1 MSRPKHPKTDFD
13 TDAEICFWFIFEPR
27 QPQRDFDTDVEIC
40 FELELG
46 PNSPKQSVLG
56 NVQAQAGL
64 PLGPR
69 SPKQISSL
77 IPQFDWG
84 NFRQTQTRTDF
95 DTAAD
100 IYVGLFSGLRC
111 PVEI

>member
-1 MSRPKHPKTDFD
+1 MFQSKQSKTDFNSD
-13 TDAEICFWFIFEPR
+13 VNICAGLCLDPNISKLVSTLMPKSVFGLFLNPGK
-27 QPQRDFDTDVEIC
+27 PQRYFDTDVEIC

-69 SPKQISSL
+69 SPKQ
-77 IPQFDWG
+77 
-84 NFRQTQTRTDF
+84 TRKR
-95 DTAAD
+95 
-100 IYVGLFSGLRC
+100 VR
-111 PVEI
+111 